1 MRIDEFSVRSY
12 GRLKDTGQVRLNRD
26 FMLFSAGHGEGK
38 TLTIDSIIKMLFGKG
53 QRGGFQGEIDRE
65 AGEPSGYVKVKDRD
79 GNTIKIPEEGGI
91 PDFWQNLSSS
101 DFRNIFVIR
110 ESDISLLK
118 ESSYYKDAS
127 ERITG
132 IRTPQLASIR
142 KALKQIFFLTRDDS
156 KAQLQ
161 STKGDD
167 NYLGGRVRDK
177 APSLLG
183 KIEKLKDD
191 IEEKGF
197 EEYELRIQKIKERI
211 AQRERQLQRLEQ
223 ARKRRNYEKGIEA
236 LQDIGDAGDELEG
249 LEKFTREQ
257 FDEFKT
263 AKTKLE
269 EEEEKREELEDKIE
283 QLESKVQE
291 SERKLKEAK
300 KNHRKIEKVKENL
313 DERLE
318 PKIKELENLK
328 EELAAKE
335 KRSDFLTFGGLI
347 SAGLLFVSMI
357 GLLLSPVF
365 WFDVL
370 TPVFL
375 VLTLF
380 LGGLKFYNKWQ
391 EGRVPR
397 RFEEARHFAAR
408 LGLGGETLEDIL
420 KKVGGFRR
428 NFKVSEEALEDAR
441 VDMRTLENRK
451 QDKDSQLDTIRSNL
465 EEAKKKIDQIS
476 EEAGVQSVDEYKEK
490 LKEKEEEENRS
501 TEAQQTLKALFGSK
515 DIKARTEDPE
525 DFLDVT
531 VAEMKEK
538 LSTVNSIEYLKSLE
552 TVEAEKKNR
561 VTALRA
567 IRRKK
572 EELTDEEETSEFDEL
587 VNYWNGKVEELEEYR
602 DEATDVEYDEGEYER
617 ISDEKEEEE
626 QKKQDLEGE
635 MAPIL
640 KEMENAEERANEVLN
655 LKGKEK
661 LPCET
666 LTDLEEIQKEIK
678 SFVAEN
684 ERKRDDTIA
693 VMEIFEKIEEKEK
706 EKIAQILEEASSYFS
721 EITGGKFEEVK
732 FKPGEMRLQVK
743 EKGQDLRDVYK
754 LSGGEKDQLY
764 FSVRLALA
772 QKLLGTEKG
781 VFILDDPFVKASTLA
796 SQDALKTLLDMVKKI
811 SKDGWQILYFTA
823 KGEVVDELAEDVESG
838 LIQEVPVAGVK

>member
-53 QRGGFQGEIDRE
+53 QRGGFQGKIDRE
-65 AGEPSGYVKVKDRD
+65 PGEPSGYVKVKERD
-79 GNTIKIPEEGGI
+79 GNIIKMPEEGRI

-101 DFRNIFVIR
+101 DFRNVFVIR
-110 ESDISLLK
+110 ESDISLLNA
-118 ESSYYKDAS
+118 SSYYKDAS
-127 ERITG
+127 ERVTG

-161 STKGDD
+161 STKGED
-167 NYLGGRVRDK
+167 NYLGRRVRDEG
-177 APSLLG
+177 PSLLV
-183 KIEKLKDD
+183 KIEELKDD

-197 EEYELRIQKIKERI
+197 EEYELRIQKIKEKI
-211 AQRERQLQRLEQ
+211 AQKERQLQRLEQ

-236 LQDIGDAGDELEG
+236 LQDIGNAGNELEK
-249 LEKFTREQ
+249 LEKFTHEQ
-257 FDEFKT
+257 FGEFKT
-263 AKTKLE
+263 AKNKLKK
-269 EEEEKREELEDKIE
+269 EEKKRKELKGKIE
-283 QLESKVQE
+283 QLKDKIQE
-291 SERKLKEAK
+291 SEKKLNEAR
-300 KNHRKIEKVKENL
+300 KNHKKLEKIKEDL
-313 DERLE
+313 DEGLE
-318 PKIKELENLK
+318 PKIKELEGLK

-347 SAGLLFVSMI
+347 SAGLLAVSMI
-357 GLLLSPVF
+357 GLFLSPVF

-375 VLTLF
+375 ILTLF
-380 LGGLKFYNKWQ
+380 LGSLKFYSKWQ

-397 RFEEARHFAAR
+397 KFEEARHFAAR
-408 LGLGGETLEDIL
+408 LGLGGEALEDVL
-420 KKVGGFRR
+420 KNVGEFHGD
-428 NFKVSEEALEDAR
+428 FKVCGEALEDAK

-451 QDKDSQLDTIRSNL
+451 QDRDDQLDTIESNL
-465 EEAKKKIDQIS
+465 EGVKKKIDQIKK
-476 EEAGVQSVDEYKEK
+476 EAGVQSVDEYKGK
-490 LKEKEEEENRS
+490 LEGKKEEEKRL
-501 TEAQQTLKALFGSK
+501 TEAQQTLRALFGSK
-515 DIKARTEDPE
+515 DIKARAEDPE
-525 DFLDVT
+525 DFLGAT
-531 VAEMKEK
+531 VAEIKEK
-538 LSTVNSIEYLKSLE
+538 LNTVDSIEYLKSLE
-552 TVEAEKKNR
+552 TVEAEQKNR

-572 EELTDEEETSEFDEL
+572 EELADQEETSEFDEL

-602 DEATDVEYDEGEYER
+602 DEATDTEYDEGEYER

-626 QKKQDLEGE
+626 QKKQDLEEE

-640 KEMENAEERANEVLN
+640 EEMGKVEEKANEALN

-666 LTDLEEIQKEIK
+666 LTDLEEIQKKIK

-684 ERKRDDTIA
+684 NRKRDDALA

-706 EKIAQILEEASSYFS
+706 EKIAEILKEVSSYFS
-721 EITGGKFEEVK
+721 EITRGRFEEVK

-743 EKGQDLRDVYK
+743 EKGQDLRDVHK

-781 VFILDDPFVKASTLA
+781 VFILDDPFVKASTLG
-796 SQDALKTLLDMVKKI
+796 SQDALKTLLNMVKKI

-823 KGEVVDELAEDVESG
+823 KGEVVGELAEDVESG